1 MTSKLPVRKNI
12 EPLYEIASELESH
25 LEKSLKTKN
34 EKNELIYKTFTD
46 NLSVKNVAN
55 RDSDSEKVDDKK
67 FKRNLKLRVRTSL
80 CWYVHHAIL
89 ISRSSVAGKR
99 RTN

>member
-46 NLSVKNVAN
+46 NLSVKNVTN
-55 RDSDSEKVDDKK
+55 KDSDSEKVDDKK
-67 FKRNLKLRVRTSL
+67 FKKNLKLKVRKPSNL
-80 CWYVHHAIL
+80 LHFLPL
-89 ISRSSVAGKR
+89 IFPFPVARKR
-99 RTN
+99 

>member
-25 LEKSLKTKN
+25 LEKSLKNKN

-46 NLSVKNVAN
+46 NLSVKNVTN
-55 RDSDSEKVDDKK
+55 KDSDSEKIDDKK
-67 FKRNLKLRVRTSL
+67 FKRNLKLRVTGSCIYYFL
-80 CWYVHHAIL
+80 QLIIL
-89 ISRSSVAGKR
+89 FIVA
-99 RTN
+99 

>member
-1 MTSKLPVRKNI
+1 MTSRCPAARKNI

-46 NLSVKNVAN
+46 NLSVKNGTN
-55 RDSDSEKVDDKK
+55 KDTDSEKIDDKK
-67 FKRNLKLRVRTSL
+67 LKRNLKLRVKAKCFYTL
-80 CWYVHHAIL
+80 MFCL
-89 ISRSSVAGKR
+89 INCFTVAGKR
-99 RTN
+99 

>member
-34 EKNELIYKTFTD
+34 EKNELMYKSFTD
-46 NLSVKNVAN
+46 NLNGKNGTN
-55 RDSDSEKVDDKK
+55 KDSDAEKVDEKK
-67 FKRNLKLRVRTSL
+67 FKRNFKLRVNFF
-80 CWYVHHAIL
+80 HHKPN
-89 ISRSSVAGKR
+89 SCHQFVVPFCF
-99 RTN
+99 

>member
-1 MTSKLPVRKNI
+1 MNKTSKMTSKLPVRKNI

-46 NLSVKNVAN
+46 NLSVKNLTN
-55 RDSDSEKVDDKK
+55 KESDSEKIDDRKL
-67 FKRNLKLRVRTSL
+67 KRNYKLKVKRFTSL
-80 CWYVHHAIL
+80 KHFW
-89 ISRSSVAGKR
+89 SNSFF
-99 RTN
+99 